1 MCRVPW
7 SQQVSHGEQEQPQLD
22 NTANRVILVGALDIT
37 EKDRGA
43 GDLLETS
50 RELFGGLI
58 EERVCLV
65 DIHYG
70 GIGCGAFWESFVG
83 GGGVCVFEI

>member
-7 SQQVSHGEQEQPQLD
+7 SQQVSYGEQEQPELD
-22 NTANRVILVGALDIT
+22 NTANRVILVGTLDIT

-43 GDLLETS
+43 GDLLEAG

-58 EERVCLV
+58 EERVCFV

-70 GIGCGAFWESFVG
+70 SIECGAF
-83 GGGVCVFEI
+83 